1 METSTLGGMTIWLG
15 PGRMNTGGPA
25 CANRNLVSRQ
35 LAGRVLMAERGGGM
49 SNKSVLQEVELET
62 LSERSESATKL
73 RSDSLRR
80 ELRA

>member
-1 METSTLGGMTIWLG
+1 
-15 PGRMNTGGPA
+15 
-25 CANRNLVSRQ
+25 
-35 LAGRVLMAERGGGM
+35 MAERGGGM